1 MHTTFVFIGITV
13 RKQMH
18 VERSYSVT
26 SSVLPVPPVIKPVL
40 ILLGNGVPA
49 LTRLLMSAMDVQKP
63 LITVPSPTNTS
74 MMPFMQTVNTENAS
88 HHPEPA

>member
-1 MHTTFVFIGITV
+1 
-13 RKQMH
+13 MH